1 MINTI
6 KAILATIII
15 STLPSA
21 AFADEGIWEPATEF
35 AQLSLACS
43 RLYHCVP
50 ESALIYSGEKMIS
63 GDKKIVFGVCS
74 ADGGAI
80 DSCNRCLTSAPS
92 ESCEW
97 VLIDR

>member
-50 ESALIYSGEKMIS
+50 VSTDILRGE
-63 GDKKIVFGVCS
+63 DDF
-74 ADGGAI
+74 
-80 DSCNRCLTSAPS
+80 R
-92 ESCEW
+92 
-97 VLIDR
+97 